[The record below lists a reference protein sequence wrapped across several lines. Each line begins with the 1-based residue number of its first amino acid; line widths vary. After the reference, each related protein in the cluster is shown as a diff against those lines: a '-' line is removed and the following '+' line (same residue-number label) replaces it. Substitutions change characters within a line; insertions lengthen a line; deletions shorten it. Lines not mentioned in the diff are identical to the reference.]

1 MNRYPVWK
9 YILIAVTILLGALF
23 TAPNYFGESPAVQV
37 TSGKSTVK
45 MTSDMAAKV
54 ADVLTREGIAN
65 DGIAF
70 DGTGTYA
77 SVRARFATPD
87 IQFRAKSVLERG
99 LNTDP
104 TDPTYL
110 VALNLQSDTPKW
122 MQSLHALPMYLG
134 LDLRGGVHFLMQVDA
149 KAVLTKRVQGIQ
161 AAARS
166 SLRDKN
172 VRHAGIDL
180 VGDTVEIKFRDD
192 ATRQTAKG
200 VLSGQLADLAFVDSG
215 EGDALKTVVSLKPAA
230 LKQTIDD
237 GVKQNISTLS
247 KRVNELG
254 VAEPI
259 IQQQG
264 PDRIVVQLPGVQD
277 VARARAVIGRTATL
291 EVRMVDESVTPGTE
305 LSAAIPFNSELFT
318 VGKGVP
324 VVLTKDVVL
333 TGDYISSATSSMD
346 QNNQPAVSIDL
357 NGDGGRRMRDAT
369 RERVGKKMAIVLK
382 EKGKPEVLSV
392 ATIQSELGSRFQI
405 TGMGN
410 AENSNELALL
420 LRSGA
425 LAAPME
431 VIEER
436 TIGPQ
441 LGAENINK
449 GLHSTMYGFAAIAV
463 FMIFYYMMFGFFSV
477 LALACNLLLLVA
489 LLSLM
494 QATLTLPGM
503 AAIALALGMA
513 IDSNVLINERIREE
527 LRAGAT
533 PQGAISAGFDRAWAT
548 IIDSNVT
555 TLIVGVALWV
565 FGSGPIRGFAAIAV
579 FMIFYYMMFGF
590 FSVLALACNLLLLVA
605 LLSLMQATLTLPG
618 MAAIALALGMAID
631 SNVLINERIREE
643 LRAGA
648 TPQGAI
654 SAGFDRAWATII
666 DSNVTTLI
674 VGVALWVF
682 GSGPIRGF
690 AVVHTLG
697 ILTSMF
703 SAVFISR
710 GVVNLWYGRKKKLQS
725 IAIGTVWVP
734 GQTK

>member
-9 YILIAVTILLGALF
+9 YIVIVVAIVLAALYA
-23 TAPNYFGESPAVQV
+23 APNYFGESPAVQV

-45 MTSDMAAKV
+45 MSPAMTAKV
-54 ADVLTREGIAN
+54 EEVLKKEGIAY
-65 DGIAF
+65 DGVAY
-70 DGTGTYA
+70 DGTGAYT
-77 SVRARFATPD
+77 SVRVRFATPD
-87 IQFRAKSVLERG
+87 IQFRAKGVLEKS
-99 LNTDP
+99 LNADP
-104 TDPTYL
+104 ADPTYL
-110 VALNLQSDTPKW
+110 VALNLQPDTPKW
-122 MQSLHALPMYLG
+122 MQALHAVPMYLG
-134 LDLRGGVHFLMQVDA
+134 LDLRGGVHFLMQVDT
-149 KAVLTKRVQGIQ
+149 KAVLAKRVQGMQ
-161 AAARS
+161 SAARS
-166 SLRDKN
+166 VLRDKN
-172 VRHAGIDL
+172 VRHAGIER
-180 VGDTVEIKFRDD
+180 VGDAIEINFRDD
-192 ATRQTAKG
+192 ATRQKAKD
-200 VLSGQLADLAFVDSG
+200 VLSGQLADVVYVDSG
-215 EGDALKTVVSLKPAA
+215 EGSDLKTRVSLKPAA
-230 LKQTIDD
+230 LKQTIDE

-277 VARARAVIGRTATL
+277 VARARSVIGRAATL
-291 EVRMVDESVTPGTE
+291 EVRMVDESITPGTE
-305 LSAAIPFNSELFT
+305 LSSAIPLNSELFT

-333 TGDYISSATSSMD
+333 TGDYISSATASFD
-346 QNNQPAVSIDL
+346 QNHQPAVGIDL

-369 RERVGKKMAIVLK
+369 RDRVGKKMAIVLL
-382 EKGKPEVLSV
+382 EKGKYEVLSV

-410 AENSNELALL
+410 AENAAELALL

-425 LAAPME
+425 LSAPME

-441 LGAENINK
+441 LGAENISK
-449 GLHSTMYGFAAIAV
+449 GFHSTVYGFAAIAI
-463 FMIFYYMMFGFFSV
+463 FMIIYYMMFGFFSV
-477 LALACNLLLLVA
+477 IALACNLLLLIA
-489 LLSLM
+489 LLSRM
-494 QATLTLPGM
+494 EVTMTLPGI

-527 LRAGAT
+527 LRSGAS
-533 PQGAISAGFDRAWAT
+533 PQSAIAAGFDRAWAT

-555 TLIVGVALWV
+555 TLIVGV
-565 FGSGPIRGFAAIAV
+565 S
-579 FMIFYYMMFGF
+579 
-590 FSVLALACNLLLLVA
+590 
-605 LLSLMQATLTLPG
+605 
-618 MAAIALALGMAID
+618 
-631 SNVLINERIREE
+631 
-643 LRAGA
+643 
-648 TPQGAI
+648 
-654 SAGFDRAWATII
+654 
-666 DSNVTTLI
+666 
-674 VGVALWVF
+674 LWVF

-734 GQTK
+734 GVTK